1 MLSYET
7 IEPRTLDLLK
17 ALMQEPAFAD
27 MRLVGGTAL
36 ALQYGHR
43 QSIDLDFWRFQ
54 MRAGRN
60 SRNIIQI
67 WKSRGA

>member
-43 QSIDLDFWRFQ
+43 QSIDLDFQ